1 MTSNQTDDSSCE
13 LERDILKG
21 RSFSLADVIGKEAG
35 SFMKGG
41 SPIPRLTQATTEI
54 LLYIEYNLTDSSG
67 ALKAALKTWVQT
79 HEVNVSC
86 HLNSPLNALSELL
99 EQIVANP
106 ELLYE
111 FVRRVDV
118 QWGEMYGERPFFQ
131 KPGQTPH
138 PDDEYTH
145 ESVHHSLS
153 GLLAN
158 LKASLEA

>member
-1 MTSNQTDDSSCE
+1 MTETDGNSCE

-35 SFMKGG
+35 SFMKGD
-41 SPIPRLTQATTEI
+41 SPVPKLVQATTEI

-79 HEVNVSC
+79 HEVDVSC
-86 HLNSPLNALSELL
+86 HLNSPLNALSKLL

-118 QWGEMYGERPFFQ
+118 QWGETYGERPFFQ
-131 KPGQTPH
+131 KPGQAPH

-145 ESVHHSLS
+145 ESVHQALS
-153 GLLAN
+153 GLLAS